1 MGSSPTKKAK
11 VRARIALEARRKTI
25 RAQARYATDQFRARF
40 GPWQETNRVRRA
52 YGIPE
57 FHLPDEL
64 RRMAKDMGLEH
75 LLPTTTGGGRRE
87 G

>member
-11 VRARIALEARRKTI
+11 VRARIALDEQRKRLRQAASIMSAVKEREVAFARRLTV
-25 RAQARYATDQFRARF
+25 ATRYTDS
-40 GPWQETNRVRRA
+40 PW
-52 YGIPE
+52 
-57 FHLPDEL
+57 DEL

-87 G
+87 S